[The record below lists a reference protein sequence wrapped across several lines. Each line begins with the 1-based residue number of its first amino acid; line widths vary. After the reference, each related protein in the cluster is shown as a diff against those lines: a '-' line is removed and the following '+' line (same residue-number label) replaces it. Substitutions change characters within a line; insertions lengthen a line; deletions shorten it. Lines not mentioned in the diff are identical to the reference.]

1 MNNYTVYLLRED
13 IKTDYD
19 AIAVQV
25 AGIPVVD
32 GASHYGTLFVKPTA
46 PREPKWSPLFT
57 PFVDKRKLG
66 HVQSSAAVLIV
77 PVDKRLFAVT
87 FGQGRHLLK
96 PEAFEERFGLLVTL
110 NSVRQDALRSVDKRA
125 FVDDQNSRVQTSQAS
140 AALEFGID
148 IERDLIRGI
157 VGYPDAP
164 EMGRR
169 LSGSDALNFTS
180 KADIPELRRQLRR
193 YLRAYSST
201 DYKEKFP
208 WVDQVRQLRPKG
220 QRAVELD
227 ALLVEKLKIAWQQ
240 GGRVEGCW
248 LAIPDVVDWTR
259 IAGFKFTRKKNEGM
273 SSDLHLP
280 GLVQAYPD
288 AEPSIEFL
296 RSRQAFAVDEEQW
309 TVEDWQIYRCIHCEL
324 EDGGKS
330 YVLSAG
336 NWFEVHD
343 DFASSIEEFYANI
356 AKFPLELP
364 IYNHDDEAAYNQALV
379 DEGNGAWCLMDR
391 KLLNV
396 GGVHDKV
403 EFCDVYGAKTLLHIK
418 HYGSSSVLG
427 HLFNQGLVS
436 AELLKSDKSFV
447 QLANEKIDPA
457 HALDLPFDVPRDVTD
472 YKVVFGVISQS
483 DAPGLHLPFF
493 AKVVLKSVCT
503 RILERGFGE
512 VMLAKIS
519 VDQDKVKVKKLPP
532 GKKPAKRGQRMAR
545 GRH

>member
-1 MNNYTVYLLRED
+1 MNNYTAYLLRED
-13 IKTDYD
+13 IKTDKD
-19 AIAVQV
+19 AIAVNV
-25 AGIPVVD
+25 GGIPVID

-57 PFVDKRKLG
+57 PFVDKKKLG
-66 HVQSSAAVLIV
+66 QVQSSAAVLIV

-87 FGQGRHLLK
+87 FGLGRHLLK

-110 NSVRQDALRSVDKRA
+110 NSVKQDALRSVDKRT

-157 VGYPDAP
+157 VGYPDTP
-164 EMGRR
+164 ELGRR

-180 KADIPELRRQLRR
+180 KADIPELRKQLRC
-193 YLRAYSST
+193 YLKAYAST

-220 QRAVELD
+220 QRAIELD
-227 ALLVEKLKIAWQQ
+227 GLLVDKLKLGWKQ

-248 LAIPDVVDWTR
+248 LAIPDVVDWGR

-273 SSDLHLP
+273 SSDLNLP
-280 GLVQAYPD
+280 GLVHAFPNE
-288 AEPSIEFL
+288 EPSIEFL
-296 RSRQAFAVDEEQW
+296 RAHQAFAVDEEQW
-309 TVEDWQIYRCIHCEL
+309 PVENWQIYRCIHCEL

-343 DFASSIEEFYANI
+343 DFAASIEDFYKNI
-356 AKFPLELP
+356 TQFPLKLP
-364 IYNHDDEAAYNQALV
+364 IYNHDDEGAYNQALV
-379 DEGNGAWCLMDR
+379 NGSNGAWCLMDR

-403 EFCDVYGAKTLLHIK
+403 EFCDVYGDKTLLHIK

-436 AELLKSDKSFV
+436 AELLKSDKTFV
-447 QLANEKIDPA
+447 QLANEKLEPA
-457 HALDLPFDVPRDVTD
+457 HALDLPDEVPRDVAA

-483 DAPGLHLPFF
+483 DVPGLHLPFF

-512 VMLAKIS
+512 VMLAKIE
-519 VDQDKVKVKKLPP
+519 VDQNKVKVKKLPP
-532 GKKPAKRGQRMAR
+532 AKKPVKRAR
-545 GRH
+545 KPRH

>member
-13 IKTDYD
+13 IKTDRD
-19 AIAVQV
+19 AIAVNV
-25 AGIPVVD
+25 AGIPVAD
-32 GASHYGTLFVKPTA
+32 GASVYGTLFVKPTA

-57 PFVDKRKLG
+57 PFVDKKKLG
-66 HVQSSAAVLIV
+66 QVQSSAAVLIV
-77 PVDKRLFAVT
+77 SVEKRLFAVT

-96 PEAFEERFGLLVTL
+96 AEAFEERFGLLVTL
-110 NSVRQDALRSVDKRA
+110 NSVKQDALRSVDKRT

-157 VGYPDAP
+157 VGYPDTP
-164 EMGRR
+164 ELGRR

-180 KADIPELRRQLRR
+180 KADIPGLRKQLRR
-193 YLRAYSST
+193 YLQAYAST
-201 DYKEKFP
+201 DYKDKFP

-220 QRAVELD
+220 QRAIELD
-227 ALLVEKLKIAWQQ
+227 GLLVEKLKLAWKQ
-240 GGRVEGCW
+240 GGRVDGCW
-248 LAIPDVVDWTR
+248 LAIPDVVDWGR

-273 SSDLHLP
+273 SSDLNLP
-280 GLVQAYPD
+280 GLVHAFPNE
-288 AEPSIEFL
+288 EPSIEFL
-296 RSRQAFAVDEEQW
+296 RAHQAFAVDEEQW
-309 TVEDWQIYRCIHCEL
+309 PLENWQIYRCIHCEL

-343 DFASSIEEFYANI
+343 DFAASIEEFYKNI
-356 AKFPLELP
+356 AKFPIALP
-364 IYNHDDEAAYNQALV
+364 IYNHDDEWAYNQALV
-379 DEGNGAWCLMDR
+379 DESNGEWCLMDR

-403 EFCDVYGAKTLLHIK
+403 EFCDVYGGKTLLHIK

-436 AELLKSDKSFV
+436 AELLKSDKTFV
-447 QLANEKIDPA
+447 KLANEKLEPA
-457 HALDLPFDVPRDVTD
+457 HAMDLPDDVPRDVTA

-483 DAPGLHLPFF
+483 EVPGLHLPFF
-493 AKVVLKSVCT
+493 AKVVLKTVCT

-512 VMLAKIS
+512 VMLAKID

-532 GKKPAKRGQRMAR
+532 AKKPVKRALRTRQAKP
-545 GRH
+545 

>member
-13 IKTDYD
+13 IKTDCD

-25 AGIPVVD
+25 AGIPIVD

-57 PFVDKRKLG
+57 PFVDKKKLG
-66 HVQSSAAVLIV
+66 YVQSSAAVLIV

-180 KADIPELRRQLRR
+180 KADIPELKRQLRR

-343 DFASSIEEFYANI
+343 DFAASIEEFYANI

-364 IYNHDDEAAYNQALV
+364 IYNHDDEAAYNQAIV

-472 YKVVFGVISQS
+472 YKVVF
-483 DAPGLHLPFF
+483 
-493 AKVVLKSVCT
+493 
-503 RILERGFGE
+503 
-512 VMLAKIS
+512 
-519 VDQDKVKVKKLPP
+519 
-532 GKKPAKRGQRMAR
+532 RMSSA
-545 GRH
+545 